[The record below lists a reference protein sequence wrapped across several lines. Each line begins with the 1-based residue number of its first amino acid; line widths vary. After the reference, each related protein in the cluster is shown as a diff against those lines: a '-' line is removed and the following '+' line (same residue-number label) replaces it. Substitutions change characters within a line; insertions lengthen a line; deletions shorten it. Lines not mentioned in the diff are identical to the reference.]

1 MRLHDVANV
10 FNNAVCADGYT
21 GQTLFSG
28 QLTLYDDNK
37 RDSVVTERR
46 VISVA
51 PSVVIPARRVIAAAG
66 TRYVVGHGTPDDFR
80 GSTIRVGY
88 VLHEATSISQVRTLA
103 QICLDQSGFTAY
115 AGRAWVKDAVYSEHN
130 SNEAPLYQIHY
141 SSTEPV
147 VPNQVVT
154 FAGRLYVVRS
164 INYGASGTLV
174 CLCEEMAEPAIEVGV
189 FSTNNYDAVQDVLS
203 GSTTAIRV
211 VRVRWQSLFAYSNAV
226 APKFEPGDIQI
237 AIGKLSATPIA
248 GSTIVLS
255 DGSWR
260 IASVVSEGSA
270 WLCRATRYG

>member
-1 MRLHDVANV
+1 MRLHDVANA

-28 QLTLYDDNK
+28 QLALYDDNK

-46 VISVA
+46 VLSLA
-51 PSVVIPARRVIAAAG
+51 PSVAIPARRVIAAAG

-88 VLHEATSISQVRTLA
+88 VLHEATFLSNVRTIA
-103 QICLDQSGFTAY
+103 QVCLGQTGFTAY

-130 SNEAPLYQIHY
+130 SNEAPLYQLHY
-141 SSTEPV
+141 SSTETV
-147 VPNQVVT
+147 LPNQLAT
-154 FAGRLYVVRS
+154 FGNRLYVVRS
-164 INYGASGTLV
+164 TNYGASGTLV
-174 CLCEEMAEPAIEVGV
+174 ALCEEIAEPSVESVSFLDGV
-189 FSTNNYDAVQDVLS
+189 YEPVQDVFL
-203 GSTTAIRV
+203 GSSIPVTV
-211 VRVRWQSLFAYSNAV
+211 VRMRWQSLFTYSSSM
-226 APKFEPGDIQI
+226 APKFEPGDIQLGI
-237 AIGKLSATPIA
+237 AKAATTPLA

-260 IASVVSEGSA
+260 IASVVSEGNA